1 MQRTTLIRTASRLM
15 FALLVT
21 ALAALPVK
29 ATVLPQVHGFV
40 PNEGQW
46 PSEVLFLSRSHG
58 LNVWVTRTGMVFDQY
73 RMVDRV
79 REGHVLRLSW
89 TNGRALAAPVSVD
102 RSAMTVSMFGAGH
115 QWHTAMPVMNGMRFD
130 DVWAGIDLIYYLDG
144 DGNVRYDFDVEPG
157 SSLQEVGFAVQGDL
171 GMTIEPTDV
180 TLKTSIGSVSM
191 GDLFAYVLGRRSMQT
206 QALFSAAS
214 NGVSFRVP
222 QWSGSVPL
230 RVDPVVSG
238 TFVGGQS
245 DAEVIA
251 VRTVNDGVIV
261 AGWTSGIDF
270 PTNVGAYRSDAL
282 GARDVFVAKF
292 SFDLSDVLAYT
303 YYGGSKDDLLTA
315 MDVDQDGNIYIT
327 GETLSNNLPTSVGA
341 VGQAYVADIDAFV
354 ASFTA
359 DLKTLRYSTYIGGN
373 KDEKPKA
380 IVSYTDGSVY
390 VAGGTTSNASFP
402 VRVAHQSTLGGQEDG
417 FLLRLNA
424 TGGTL
429 LFCTYYGKSGI
440 ESFQGLAVD
449 NSGSPFVTG
458 ATSSSDF
465 ETAPT
470 PGRWGARTRLPYDR
484 TYNDGPTDAFLIKFF
499 PDGTLSKAD
508 DGTFSTFFGGSGA
521 DAGRGVFVDD
531 LGRPTVVG
539 VTNSANI
546 PADGGLNASPIGGQD
561 IFIVTFT
568 DDGRGITGCTYF
580 GGTSDDDVRGIIAD
594 PFRNATMMFGSTQSG
609 DFPVAGV
616 GTNTTRRG
624 VSDGFIAAV
633 NTASNQ
639 YITLVGGVGPD
650 EIISAHTDA
659 SGDYYYVLESQSP
672 DLYTG
677 RTSWMRTQP
686 EGMSGY
692 VGKWSDG
699 DIVLSSPSGGE
710 VWCKGSTRGI
720 SWSAIAM
727 RSDDRYTVEIS
738 DDEGATWTE
747 IAKNLTST
755 SYQWQ
760 IPASLSTDGQYIARV
775 RSGRG
780 HGTESRAFTLAE
792 PPSITTQPTSVA
804 GCAGSPVQLS
814 VEASGAEL
822 RYQWRKNG
830 QNINGATSAVFQ
842 IPSLSAGIAGTYDVI
857 VTGSCNPNV
866 TSSAVTVSVE
876 AATSVTKQPENVTV
890 DLGKEVVLSVTAA
903 GGNLAYQWMKD
914 GADIADATEATFR
927 ISAAAESD
935 AGAYSCKVTG
945 TCGDVVS
952 EAASVE
958 VRPATSVDED
968 VIAGYD
974 LRILGPTPSSTTVGL
989 QVSAPHSTTATI
1001 RVIDMHGRSTTLL
1014 DGIMVLGGVQTMDLD
1029 VSALTSGTYG
1039 LEMLLDGRMLR
1050 GMLLIAR

>member
-1 MQRTTLIRTASRLM
+1 MIVA
-15 FALLVT
+15 FGAPLLV
-21 ALAALPVK
+21 AMCSIQAM
-29 ATVLPQVHGFV
+29 ATVLPRVHGFV

-73 RMVDRV
+73 RMVDRQ

-89 TNGRALAAPVSVD
+89 TNGRALSAPVSVD
-102 RSAMTVSMFGAGH
+102 RSSMQVSMFGAGD

-130 DVWAGIDLIYYLDG
+130 DVWEGIDLIYYLDA
-144 DGNVRYDFDVEPG
+144 DGNVRYDFDVQPG
-157 SSLQEVGFAVQGDL
+157 ASLQEVGFAVQGDL

-180 TLKTSIGSVSM
+180 TLKTSVGSVSM
-191 GDLFAYVLGRRSMQT
+191 GDLFAYVLGRKSMQT

-222 QWSGSVPL
+222 QWTGSVPL

-245 DAEVIA
+245 DADVLA
-251 VRTVNDGVIV
+251 VRTVSDGVIV

-270 PTNVGAYRSDAL
+270 PTEVGAYRSDMF

-292 SFDLSDVLAYT
+292 TFDLSEVLAYT
-303 YYGGSKDDLLTA
+303 YYGGGKDDLLTA

-327 GETLSNNLPTSVGA
+327 GETLSSNLPTSIGA
-341 VGQAYVADIDAFV
+341 VGQAYVADIDAFI
-354 ASFTA
+354 ASFTP

-373 KDEKPKA
+373 KDEKPRA
-380 IVSYTDGSVY
+380 IVCYTDGSVY

-402 VRVAHQSTLGGQEDG
+402 VKVAHQSTLGGQEDG

-470 PGRWGARTRLPYDR
+470 PGRWGSRTRLPYDR

-508 DGTFSTFFGGSGA
+508 DGTFSTFFGGRGA

-539 VTNSANI
+539 VTNSDNI
-546 PADGGLNASPIGGQD
+546 PADGGLNANAIGGQD

-580 GGTSDDDVRGIIAD
+580 GGTNDDDVRGIIAD

-659 SGDYYYVLESQSP
+659 LGDYYYVLESESP

-686 EGMSGY
+686 EGTSGY

-727 RSDDRYTVEIS
+727 RSDDRYTVELS
-738 DDEGATWTE
+738 NDGGVTWTE
-747 IAKNLTST
+747 VAKNLTST

-760 IPASLSTDGQYIARV
+760 IPAGLSTDGEYIARV

-780 HGTESRAFTLAE
+780 HATESKTFLLAE
-792 PPSITTQPTSVA
+792 PPSITTQPMNVG
-804 GCAGSPVQLS
+804 GCAGSAVELR
-814 VEASGAEL
+814 VEAAGAQL

-830 QNINGATSAVFQ
+830 QNITGATSAVYQ
-842 IPSLSAGIAGTYDVI
+842 IPALSAGNVGSYDVI

-866 TSSAVTVSVE
+866 TSSAVTVQVDP
-876 AATSVTKQPENVTV
+876 ATAVTKQPENVTV
-890 DLGKEVVLSVTAA
+890 DTGKEIVLSVTAA
-903 GGNLAYQWMKD
+903 GGNLSYQWMKD
-914 GADIADATEATFR
+914 GSEIAGATEATYR
-927 ISAAAESD
+927 ITAAGESD
-935 AGAYSCKVTG
+935 AGSYTCAIAG
-945 TCGDVVS
+945 TCGEVTS
-952 EAASVE
+952 QAATVE
-958 VRPATSVDED
+958 VRPATSVLED
-968 VIAGYD
+968 VVAD
-974 LRILGPTPSSTTVGL
+974 CSLRVLGPTPSSSVVNIEL
-989 QVSAPHSTTATI
+989 SAP
-1001 RVIDMHGRSTTLL
+1001 RSTMATVRLVDL
-1014 DGIMVLGGVQTMDLD
+1014 HGSATALVQGLEVAGGVQTMALD
-1029 VSALTSGTYG
+1029 VTSVVSGAYG
-1039 LEMLLDGRMLR
+1039 LEIILDGRVLR
-1050 GMLLIAR
+1050 GMLLIER